1 MREIDSQQKR
11 IHGQPQ
17 ILELSLGV
25 GGGGG
30 CYCKHASYKTLIIN
44 SLG

>member
-1 MREIDSQQKR
+1 MDQLQR

-25 GGGGG
+25 SVGVGGGGG
-30 CYCKHASYKTLIIN
+30 CYCKHASNKTLIIN